1 MKTFRIVRPTISI
14 LAVLSQLRLSAAT
27 PVEFD
32 EASLE
37 KRCANPCGYYSQLCC
52 TSSQTCGTNSQGQA
66 VCLDSSGGSGGRW
79 EYYTTTY
86 VITQADTKTITS
98 TWSSLIPTAT
108 SSTSCRTDLGETA
121 CGNTCCGAAYVCADD
136 QCIVGSS
143 SIWVTA
149 TATPPVRGTTQST
162 MTHTATATTTQG
174 FIPPVGTD
182 GATLIGVHAA
192 GGGLSGGA
200 IAGIVIGVIA
210 GVFILLL
217 LCACMC
223 CKGALDALFVCL
235 CPGRRK
241 RKDTTYVEEQY
252 HHHAH
257 GSKPEGRTWFG
268 TRPSASEGGEKKSKW
283 GSLATIGIILG
294 ALALCLGLKRRKD
307 EDEKS
312 DYTYPSSYYYY
323 SDYYTSASSES
334 SDRRTRDTRRSRK
347 SRTPRSRRS

>member
-27 PVEFD
+27 PLEFE

-66 VCLDSSGGSGGRW
+66 VCLDSSAGSGGTW
-79 EYYTTTY
+79 EYYTTT
-86 VITQADTKTITS
+86 V
-98 TWSSLIPTAT
+98 
-108 SSTSCRTDLGETA
+108 DLGETA
-121 CGNTCCGAAYVCADD
+121 CGSTCCGAAYVCAND

-143 SIWVTA
+143 SIWATATTATDTTA

-162 MTHTATATTTQG
+162 MTQTATATTTQG
-174 FIPPVGTD
+174 FIAPVGTD

-210 GVFILLL
+210 GVFSLLL
-217 LCACMC
+217 LCACLC
-223 CKGALDALFVCL
+223 CKGAIDVLVACL

-241 RKDTTYVEEQY
+241 RKDTTYVEERY

-268 TRPSASEGGEKKSKW
+268 ARPAASEGSEKKSKW

-294 ALALCLGLKRRKD
+294 ALALCLGLRRRKD
-307 EDEKS
+307 QDEKS

-323 SDYYTSASSES
+323 SDYYTSATKARIGEREIRDDPEEIARRAHDDHDLMTCSNDPTTSSKTNPPSPCE
-334 SDRRTRDTRRSRK
+334 
-347 SRTPRSRRS
+347 